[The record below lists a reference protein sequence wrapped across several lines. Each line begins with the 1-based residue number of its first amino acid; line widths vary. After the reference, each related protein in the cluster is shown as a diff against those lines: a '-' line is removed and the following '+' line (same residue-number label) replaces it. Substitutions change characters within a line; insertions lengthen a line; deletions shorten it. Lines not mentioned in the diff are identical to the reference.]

1 MTESR
6 LKPCP
11 FCGGDAKF
19 RRRKVGAYLEHY
31 VKCRTCNCRT
41 GVVAIGVMSSNDR
54 VEEAEREAIRAW
66 QRRAAHV
73 SD

>member
-1 MTESR
+1 MGG

-19 RRRKVGAYLEHY
+19 RRRKVGAYLENF
-31 VKCRTCNCRT
+31 VKCRSCKGRA
-41 GVVAIGVMSSNDR
+41 GVGVIGVLSSNDR

-66 QRRAAHV
+66 QRRAQA
-73 SD
+73 